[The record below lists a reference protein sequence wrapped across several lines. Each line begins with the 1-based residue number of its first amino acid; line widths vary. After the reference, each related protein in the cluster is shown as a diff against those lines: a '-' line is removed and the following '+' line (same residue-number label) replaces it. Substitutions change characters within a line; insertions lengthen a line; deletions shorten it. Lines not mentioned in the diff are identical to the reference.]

1 MDSRHEEAARSGNRR
16 GSKAIPTFQQPDH
29 STPARSQLLDKYR
42 FLVAIG
48 REAPRLSRGALA
60 VLTAITDHANGDG
73 IAWPS
78 LTTLAR
84 ECGIDRSTVC
94 RIVRDLKSG
103 GYLHVA
109 QAGSRSRSTRYRV
122 ALEMADKVGAATH
135 LEVGAAVHQGRC
147 ETVTH
152 VGAATPP
159 ESIHESGHEA
169 RDEMNGCN
177 VPESDQRSALDAP
190 PCSDQATGGGGAV
203 DTFADRYPEFWRV
216 YPIRA
221 EVARVEA
228 MIADLIERGAS
239 LAAILAGAERY
250 GAYVET
256 NPKMR
261 MAASKWLEGQR
272 WRDEWTPAKR
282 QRSDTGEAKPERAGA
297 RAKPS
302 GKGKAAVKGEN
313 APASRTARET
323 GKTTPAPAPSAQTG
337 SSIPAEIVEAIQR
350 HARGEPL
357 TDEARARL
365 NRLSVEQLD
374 RWHSEA
380 LRIHPRP
387 DWLFDLVEFE
397 EERRIETSQEPGA
410 AVERQCRRERA
421 QTFAPWENRA
431 EVKALVER
439 FMVANRPKPVT
450 ATARRQR
457 SAAQQCLIARLT
469 KGHGQAR
476 SVSDPLSDEYRAS
489 LREFFDW
496 HQAQQQAQ

>member
-60 VLTAITDHANGDG
+60 VLIAITDHANGDG

-84 ECGIDRSTVC
+84 ECGIDRRTAM
-94 RIVRDLKSG
+94 RALGDLKSG

-122 ALEMADKVGAATH
+122 ALEMADKVGAAMP
-135 LEVGAAVHQGRC
+135 LGVGAAMSPCRG
-147 ETVTH
+147 ETVTD
-152 VGAATPP
+152 VGAAMPP

-282 QRSDTGEAKPERAGA
+282 QRSNTGEAKPERTGA
-297 RAKPS
+297 RAKSS

-323 GKTTPAPAPSAQTG
+323 GKTTPAPAPSAQTAADYVK
-337 SSIPAEIVEAIQR
+337 SERERLARAEKQMQEASAREAERRRKDAEFERDYQTEREQTFTPWPANKALEAAKAFFDATR
-350 HARGEPL
+350 PERGRVYGGISKQE
-357 TDEARARL
+357 EARL
-365 NRLSVEQLD
+365 
-374 RWHSEA
+374 
-380 LRIHPRP
+380 
-387 DWLFDLVEFE
+387 DLV
-397 EERRIETSQEPGA
+397 G
-410 AVERQCRRERA
+410 
-421 QTFAPWENRA
+421 
-431 EVKALVER
+431 
-439 FMVANRPKPVT
+439 
-450 ATARRQR
+450 
-457 SAAQQCLIARLT
+457 RLLGGFG
-469 KGHGQAR
+469 KSNQ
-476 SVSDPLSDEYRAS
+476 LKNEYRAS

-496 HQAQQQAQ
+496 HQAQQQAS